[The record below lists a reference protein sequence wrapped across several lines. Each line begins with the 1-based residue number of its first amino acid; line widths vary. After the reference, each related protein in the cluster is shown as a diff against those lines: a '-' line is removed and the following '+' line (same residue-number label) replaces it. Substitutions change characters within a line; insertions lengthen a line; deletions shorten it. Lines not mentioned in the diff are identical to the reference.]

1 MGKQRAPVIDVHA
14 HLLPESAWT
23 IPVDGGVVVMTDHA
37 DGIHLGAFPIA
48 VERAALTDPLVM
60 LADMDRVGINVRVVS
75 PPPYAFPLGAEEDD
89 AGAYCDLVTQ
99 ALVEACSADP
109 ERLLPFGMVPMAS
122 IAGAAEAVGRLS
134 TLGAVGVALPP
145 IIDGTPI
152 GEGVGRAVLEAA
164 ERAGLPVLVHP
175 VQAARPELS
184 TYYLRN
190 LVGNPYETSV
200 AVASC
205 ALSGLLDELRRLR
218 ILFVHAAGC
227 APALIGRWDHA
238 WHARGDV
245 AAKTT
250 RPPSEILKNRVFLD
264 VLAHHPA
271 AARLAAEMFG
281 AGSITLGSD
290 YPFDMGDPDPVR
302 SALLAGLQ
310 TETLSANA
318 VRWLGVSAPF
328 RPPKEPVHSS
338 IGTHYFE
345 GNP

>member
-1 MGKQRAPVIDVHA
+1 MGRQLAPVIDVHA

-23 IPVDGGVVVMTDHA
+23 IPVGGGVVVMTDHA
-37 DGIHLGAFPIA
+37 DGVHLGAFPIA
-48 VERAALTDPLVM
+48 VERAALTDPAAM
-60 LADMDRVGINVRVVS
+60 LADMDRAGIDVRVVS

-89 AGAYCDLVTQ
+89 AGAYCELVTR
-99 ALVEACSADP
+99 ALVEACSVDP
-109 ERLLPFGMVPMAS
+109 KRLLPFGIIPMAS
-122 IAGAAEAVGRLS
+122 PAGAAAAVDRLGA
-134 TLGAVGVALPP
+134 LGAVGVSLPP

-175 VQAARPELS
+175 VQGARPELS
-184 TYYLRN
+184 THYLRN

-205 ALSGLLDELRRLR
+205 ALSGLLDELRPLR

-227 APALIGRWDHA
+227 APALIGRWDHG
-238 WHARGDV
+238 WRARGDV
-245 AAKTT
+245 GAGTT
-250 RPPSEILKNRVFLD
+250 RPPSEILKDRVFID
-264 VLAHHPA
+264 ALAHHPA

-290 YPFDMGDPDPVR
+290 YPFDMGDPDPLR

-318 VRWLGVSAPF
+318 VRWLGVSANF
-328 RPPKEPVHSS
+328 RPLKEPVHSS
-338 IGTHYFE
+338 IATHHFE
-345 GNP
+345 GKP